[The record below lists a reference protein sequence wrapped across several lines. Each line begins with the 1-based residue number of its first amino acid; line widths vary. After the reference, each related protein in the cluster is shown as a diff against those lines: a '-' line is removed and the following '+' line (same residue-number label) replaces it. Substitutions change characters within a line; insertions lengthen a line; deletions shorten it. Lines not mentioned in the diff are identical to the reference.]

1 MPNKRNFLNEI
12 KTLDDIEEVENEI
25 IKTGKNII
33 NISHWNPSMFF
44 YSQFPDKKVQFGGL
58 PEFHNY
64 VYSYYLDEQTK
75 SSVKEKLGDLS
86 DFREC
91 LITPSGTISIQCLL
105 DFAKNHL
112 NIRNLVIINPSYFS
126 VHHACRR
133 LKIPTQELDLNRD
146 RNESNEAFLLNRSKL
161 AGLLTNLKRSKSNY
175 GLWVTNPIYSAGIAY
190 TKEDI
195 EFLKNLLK
203 SHPHL
208 YIFADES
215 FSFSSCELLRD
226 FYSMPNFFSIHDPW
240 KQLCLNGYKFSVI
253 SYNRT
258 YQKHFEEWAD
268 ILYGSLP
275 SSSTLGI
282 SLFISP
288 FFDEY
293 KQIANDFY
301 QKRLKELD
309 ERYGKQLS
317 FTFDRNAHGP
327 YTSCYFSAKNFNLL
341 SSANRFRPLISQT
354 GLSLIPNERNRFPSK
369 LGFSFRINLA
379 KYDGDTFWENFDK
392 LWKYIDNL

>member
-1 MPNKRNFLNEI
+1 MSNKKNFLNEI
-12 KTLDDIEEVENEI
+12 KTLDDIEEVENEMN
-25 IKTGKNII
+25 KAGKNVI
-33 NISHWNPSMFF
+33 NISHWNPSVFF
-44 YSQFPDKKVQFGGL
+44 YKQFPNMAAQLGGL

-75 SSVKEKLGDLS
+75 SSVKQKLGDLS

-112 NIRNLVIINPSYFS
+112 NIRNLVIVNPSYFS
-126 VHHACRR
+126 VHYACRR
-133 LKIPTQELDLNRD
+133 LKIPLQEVDMVRE
-146 RNESNEAFLLNRSKL
+146 RNESFMLNRNKL
-161 AGLLTNLKRSKSNY
+161 ASLLTNLKRSKSNY
-175 GLWVTNPIYSAGIAY
+175 GLWITNPVYSAGISY
-190 TKEDI
+190 SKEDI
-195 EFLKNLLK
+195 DFLKNLLK
-203 SHPHL
+203 SHSHL

-215 FSFSSCELLRD
+215 FSFNSSELLRD
-226 FYSMPNFFSIHDPW
+226 FNSMPNFFSIHDPW

-275 SSSTLGI
+275 ASSVLGI
-282 SLFISP
+282 SLFTSSD
-288 FFDEY
+288 FDNY
-293 KQIANDFY
+293 KRIANDFY
-301 QKRLKELD
+301 DCRLKELD
-309 ERYGKQLS
+309 ERYGKQRS

-341 SSANRFRPLISQT
+341 STADKFHPLISQT
-354 GLSLIPNERNRFPSK
+354 GLSLIPNQRNRFPSN

-379 KYDGDTFWENFDK
+379 KYDGDSFWENFDK
-392 LWKYIDNL
+392 LLKYIGNL